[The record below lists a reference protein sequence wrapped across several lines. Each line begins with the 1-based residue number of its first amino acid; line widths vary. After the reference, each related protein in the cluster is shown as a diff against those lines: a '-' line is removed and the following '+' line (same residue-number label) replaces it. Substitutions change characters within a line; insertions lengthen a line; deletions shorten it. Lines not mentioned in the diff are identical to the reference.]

1 MKQMDRYGI
10 LGLQLECPNAF
21 SKADIQKNIDHITDC
36 IEWGM
41 AQQFHYAHP
50 AKLIVLPESSIQGF
64 PFVDN
69 KDFID
74 RDLLVRIPG
83 PETEYFASLAKKY
96 DCIICCGS
104 WLEYDPDYP
113 AQMFNTLV
121 IVDETGVILKYR
133 KVQTWTPGEGS
144 TSALTVEGYNPS
156 TYFPVV
162 DTPLGKLGG
171 QICYDM
177 WFPEASRQLAFN
189 GAEVI
194 IRVSAYMYPWA
205 GNAPLDQFTIT
216 SQARAFENVC
226 YTVNVNQSTKI
237 ENTQSYQYSGD
248 SCLVDYEGRILYQ
261 TTSNQGDNYLFGTI
275 DLAALRAWRKATT
288 HHMGIGHIR
297 TEAYTYLD
305 KPLFPVKTIKKDE
318 MYSLAQA
325 LPLNEEA
332 RSRIGWDK
340 Y

>member
-1 MKQMDRYGI
+1 MEKMDRYGI

-21 SKADIQKNIDHITDC
+21 TKDDVKKNIEHISDT
-36 IEWGM
+36 ISWGM

-50 AKLIVLPESSIQGF
+50 AKLIVLPESSIHGF

-69 KDFID
+69 KDFLD
-74 RDLLVRIPG
+74 RDLPVRIPG
-83 PETEYFASLAKKY
+83 PETEYFAKLAKQY

-104 WLEYDPDYP
+104 WMEYDPEFP
-113 AQMFNTLV
+113 GQMFNTLV

-133 KVQTWTPGEGS
+133 KVQIWTPGEGS
-144 TSALTVEGYNPS
+144 TSALTVEGYNPP

-177 WFPEASRQLAFN
+177 WFPEVSRQLAYN
-189 GAEVI
+189 GAEVL

-205 GNAPLDQFTIT
+205 GNTPLDQFTIT

-226 YTVNVNQSTKI
+226 YTVNVNQSTKM

-248 SCLVDYEGRILYQ
+248 SCLVDFEGRILYQ
-261 TTSNQGDNYLFGTI
+261 TTCNQGDSFLFGTI
-275 DLAALRAWRKATT
+275 DLAALRAWRKNTI
-288 HHMGIGHIR
+288 HHMGHAHIR
-297 TEAYTYLD
+297 TEAYNYLD
-305 KPLFPVKTIKKDE
+305 KPLFPCQTIRKDE
-318 MYSLAQA
+318 YYTCEKALA
-325 LPLNEEA
+325 LNAEA
-332 RSRIGWDK
+332 RKRIGWDK

>member
-1 MKQMDRYGI
+1 MEKMDRYGI
-10 LGLQLECPNAF
+10 LGCQMECPNAF
-21 SKADIQKNIDHITDC
+21 TKEDVQKNIKHIAEVID
-36 IEWGM
+36 WGM
-41 AQQFHYAHP
+41 AQQFHYAPP
-50 AKLIVLPESSIQGF
+50 AKLVVLPESAIHGF

-69 KDFID
+69 KDYL
-74 RDLLVRIPG
+74 DLGILVQIPG
-83 PETEYFASLAKKY
+83 PETEHFAQIAKKY

-104 WLEYDPDYP
+104 WLEYDPAFP

-121 IVDETGVILKYR
+121 IVDEKGVILKYR
-133 KVQTWTPGEGS
+133 KTHTWTPGEGS
-144 TSALTVEGYNPS
+144 TSALTVEGYNPP
-156 TYFPVV
+156 TYYPVV

-177 WFPEASRQLAFN
+177 WFPEVSRQLAFN

-205 GNAPLDQFTIT
+205 GNLPLNQFTIT

-226 YTVNVNQSTKI
+226 YTVNVNQTTRI
-237 ENTQSYQYSGD
+237 EHTQSYQYSGD

-261 TTSNQGDNYLFGTI
+261 TTSNQVDGFLFGTI
-275 DLAALRAWRKATT
+275 DLAALRAWRKKTI

-297 TEAYTYLD
+297 TEAFNYLQ
-305 KPLFPVKTIKKDE
+305 KPLFPCGTIKKDE
-318 MYSLAQA
+318 LYSLEQA
-325 LPLNEEA
+325 LPLNEQA
-332 RSRIGWDK
+332 RKTIGWDK